1 MAAYR
6 KRDKKWNVQ
15 VRKSEYPTISKTFDH
30 KRDAQNWAVA
40 TERQVQLGEYTLG
53 FRCTKWFVPN
63 DVDRNLFKKWWPTM
77 KEREPGLFVLMVGL
91 GLEYQCY

>member
-15 VRKSEYPTISKTFDH
+15 VRKSEYPAISGKTFDH

-53 FRCTKWFVPN
+53 FRCTQ
-63 DVDRNLFKKWWPTM
+63 
-77 KEREPGLFVLMVGL
+77 MVCP
-91 GLEYQCY
+91 Q